1 MAVQFED
8 NSINVKA
15 ALNASTIAFLHEAA
29 GELKSVTQQNTKG
42 GDSGLKDSWTYH
54 VDESKGEAQ
63 VGNPMELAIW
73 YELGT
78 GDYAVNNDGRKG
90 GWWIKVGN
98 GKGCIPLKDAEKYG
112 WKKVRRDKNG
122 KLTFV
127 FTTGMKPRRPL
138 QSAFNSRKNAI
149 IAQAERIFKEGMN

>member
-8 NSINVKA
+8 NSIHVKA
-15 ALNASTIAFLHEAA
+15 ALNDTMIGFLYEAA
-29 GELKSVTQQNTKG
+29 GELEAATKRNTKG

-98 GKGCIPLKDAEKYG
+98 GKGCIPLKDAKKYG
-112 WKKVRRDKNG
+112 WKKVRKDKDGN
-122 KLTFV
+122 LTFV

-138 QSAFNSRKNAI
+138 QTAFNNLKNAI
-149 IAQAERIFKEGMN
+149 IAEAQRRFTEGMR

>member
-1 MAVQFED
+1 MAVHFED
-8 NSINVKA
+8 NSIKVKA
-15 ALNASTIAFLHEAA
+15 ALNESTIAFLYEAA
-29 GELKSVTQQNTKG
+29 GELEAATKRNTKG
-42 GDSGLKDSWTYH
+42 GDSGLKDSWSYH

-98 GKGCIPLKDAEKYG
+98 GKGCIPRKDAEKYG
-112 WKKVRRDKNG
+112 WKKVRRDKDGN
-122 KLTFV
+122 LTFV

-138 QSAFNSRKNAI
+138 QTAFNNLKNAI
-149 IAQAERIFKEGMN
+149 IAEAERRFKEGMK